1 MSRRSIELEPGW
13 LLAQRPYRDS
23 SQLLE
28 VFTSSH
34 GRVGLVARGV
44 RTPKSRL
51 RGVLQPFAPLLLSW
65 QAGGELGTL
74 RSAEAGGHAVTLH
87 GERVFH
93 GWYVNELL
101 LRLLPRDD
109 PHPYLYAVYETL
121 LPQLAGSVIE
131 AEIALR
137 LFEKRL
143 LADLGYGLRLPEAL
157 DPQAR
162 YRYEA
167 EIGAVRDAA
176 AGERG
181 YAGTSLIALREERL
195 DEITARRDA
204 RRLLRAALRVQL
216 GDRELESARLLRQ
229 LRGKLMH
236 FDKPSG

>member
-1 MSRRSIELEPGW
+1 VNRRSIELEPAW

-28 VFTSSH
+28 VFTSSC

-101 LRLLPRDD
+101 LRLLPRDA

-121 LPQLAGSVIE
+121 LPQLAGTAVE
-131 AEIALR
+131 AEVALR

-143 LADLGYGLRLPEAL
+143 LADLGYGLRLPDTL
-157 DPQAR
+157 DPARR
-162 YRYEA
+162 YRYDA
-167 EIGAVRDAA
+167 DRGAVEDAA
-176 AGERG
+176 AGEQAFDG
-181 YAGTSLIALREERL
+181 AGLIAIREERL
-195 DEITARRDA
+195 DDPAVRITA
-204 RRLLRAALRVQL
+204 RRLLRAALRMQL
-216 GDRELESARLLRQ
+216 GGRELESARLLRE
-229 LRGKLMH
+229 LRGRQT
-236 FDKPSG
+236 PRT